1 MYNKIIEAKEKL
13 ISYLQQFAY
22 LRNAFISLCI
32 LYFLS
37 FIALIRA
44 NVYYMDDIARAERGI
59 QGWDDFARYLSNC
72 LSTVVHTNHYLADVS
87 PLTQLLAII
96 LLAMASTIILYIF
109 THHHHASVGKTGLIK
124 ILAVMPVGISPYFL
138 QCMSFKYDSPYMAL
152 SILFMVFPFIFYK
165 PVFHMRSAIIY
176 TLTSL
181 ICILGMCTTYQAS
194 SGIYPIIVI
203 FLSLKMWN
211 DNDTIKDILKFILIS
226 ALAYGVSM
234 FIFRFFIID
243 PSSGY
248 RSISMLPLNRL
259 IPGCISNIK
268 EYYKLVVSDYRR
280 TWIYLIMLILLCFI
294 CLTVFNSARN
304 KLLSAAVTLL
314 ALLCVSTSSFGIYI
328 FLQSPSYDP
337 RAMYG
342 IGIALAII
350 MVQCCSSDK
359 IGFAKILC
367 ALTTWCFIVFSFI
380 YSNALAEQQR
390 YIDYRIQLVI
400 SDLNE
405 LEIMTTDT
413 SKTLQLT
420 GTAGKS
426 PIIRNMPDGYDLLNK
441 LIPTSF
447 GGTGW
452 SWDERYFR
460 RYFDLRNIEQ
470 NTDINL
476 TEYDLPILKDT
487 MFHTI
492 RGNDQYILIEIK

>member
-1 MYNKIIEAKEKL
+1 MRNKIIEAKEKL
-13 ISYLQQFAY
+13 INYLQQFIY

-44 NVYYMDDIARAERGI
+44 NVYYMDDIARAAGGR
-59 QGWDDFARYLSNC
+59 QGWDDFARYLSNY
-72 LSTVVHTNHYLADVS
+72 LSTVVHTNRYIADVS
-87 PLTQLLAII
+87 PLTQILAII
-96 LLAMASTIILYIF
+96 LLAAASTIILYIF
-109 THHHHASVGKTGLIK
+109 TPHASAEKISLIK
-124 ILAVMPVGISPYFL
+124 ILAVMPIGISPYFL

-165 PVFHMRSAIIY
+165 PVFHKQSAIIY
-176 TLTSL
+176 TLTSF
-181 ICILGMCTTYQAS
+181 ICILGMCLTYQAS

-211 DNDTIKDILKFILIS
+211 DNDSIKDIFKFILIS
-226 ALAYGVSM
+226 VLAYGIAM

-243 PSSGY
+243 PSKGY
-248 RSISMLPLNRL
+248 RSISMLPLNSL
-259 IPGCISNIK
+259 ITGCISNLK
-268 EYYKLVVSDYRR
+268 EYYKLVVGDYRR
-280 TWIYLIMLILLCFI
+280 TWIYLIILVMICFT

-304 KLLSAAVTLL
+304 RLISAAVTLL
-314 ALLCVSTSSFGIYI
+314 ALLCAAALSFGIYI

-350 MVQCCSSDK
+350 MVQCCSLDK
-359 IGFAKILC
+359 IGPAKILC
-367 ALTTWCFIVFSFI
+367 ALLTWCFISFSFT

-405 LEIMTTDT
+405 LEVMTTDT
-413 SKTLQLT
+413 SKILQLT
-420 GTAGKS
+420 GNAGKS

-476 TEYDLPILKDT
+476 IEYDLPILKDT